1 MALDQADLSTVTA
14 VAIDETSCRRGHEYI
29 TLAADM
35 KDRKVV
41 FVTEGKD
48 AKTIADC
55 DRMARSNPV

>member
-1 MALDQADLSTVTA
+1 
-14 VAIDETSCRRGHEYI
+14 
-29 TLAADM
+29 M